1 MSFATSRALNP
12 FSWGQVHIPIW
23 ESVTVCST
31 TWLLDDFLFGSP
43 WQYCCLSIYCG
54 LVEAIPCFLRA
65 VFNERWVAL
74 MLPSHTLW
82 VKAVL
87 GAIHFHLQKYFV
99 RNPVKNNTAFG
110 RIQFDSSVP
119 DFFHLDTLHQLGYSL
134 WTSAIFHMECNLGSG
149 SVLLVVTWKAILIS
163 SPVLK
168 WPK

>member
-1 MSFATSRALNP
+1 MERQQYCQGFPNKKSSSSHVVLQTVTDSQMGMCTWPQEKGFRALD
-12 FSWGQVHIPIW
+12 VAYDIRI
-23 ESVTVCST
+23 EMR
-31 TWLLDDFLFGSP
+31 
-43 WQYCCLSIYCG
+43 LSIYCG
-54 LVEAIPCFLRA
+54 LVEAIPCFLRV

-134 WTSAIFHMECNLGSG
+134 
-149 SVLLVVTWKAILIS
+149 
-163 SPVLK
+163 
-168 WPK
+168 